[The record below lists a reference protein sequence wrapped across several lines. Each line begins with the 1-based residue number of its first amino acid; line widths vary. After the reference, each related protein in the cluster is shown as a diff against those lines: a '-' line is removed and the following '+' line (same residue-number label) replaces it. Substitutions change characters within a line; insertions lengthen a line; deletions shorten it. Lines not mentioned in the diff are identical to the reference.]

1 MNYFAHAFA
10 FLDDPNADPHFVAG
24 TALPDWLTV
33 ADRQVRLRAKHV
45 GPLLEEDKAT
55 AALACGLL
63 QHWADDAW
71 FHATRAFAETSLGLS
86 VLARGALGEEAG
98 MRAAFLGHLLTELLL
113 DASLVAEDPRRLS
126 RYYDLLAAIDGGW
139 LQRVVNRVAPRPTE
153 RLAPAFSDFCSRRI
167 LWDYLEDG
175 KLLVR
180 LGQVMR
186 RLGLAEL
193 PEHFEAILP
202 QARRLVESR
211 KSELLGAASPPCRR
225 RSADCLL

>member
-1 MNYFAHAFA
+1 
-10 FLDDPNADPHFVAG
+10 
-24 TALPDWLTV
+24 
-33 ADRQVRLRAKHV
+33 
-45 GPLLEEDKAT
+45 
-55 AALACGLL
+55 
-63 QHWADDAW
+63 
-71 FHATRAFAETSLGLS
+71 
-86 VLARGALGEEAG
+86 
-98 MRAAFLGHLLTELLL
+98 
-113 DASLVAEDPRRLS
+113 
-126 RYYDLLAAIDGGW
+126 
-139 LQRVVNRVAPRPTE
+139 VVNRVAPRPTE